1 VEEEGGRERVI
12 RVWHRRGSRDRRN
25 SQWPGGKNK
34 YCRFTLYKENRDAV
48 DVVNYLA
55 RQLGVK
61 SSVFQS
67 AGLKD
72 RRAITTQYYTAFK
85 VKAESLLALN
95 RSLANVKIGNPV
107 YVGEPLKLGQLTGNH
122 FTIILR
128 SVSCDDHVIQE
139 KMTSLRDNGFIN
151 YFGMQ
156 RFGTSTVPTYH
167 IGRCILH
174 SDWKGAVDAILAPR
188 PGEPEDLTSAR
199 QYFMST
205 RDAEGTLEKFP
216 RGRPLEWAVL
226 KGLVQRQGP
235 NDFLGALKRVP
246 YSSRLM
252 YVHSF
257 QSLVWNRVATHR
269 IRLHGLRPIPGDLV
283 PGNGNGPLT
292 VTEETLSQ
300 YTIHDV
306 LLPLPGHDVTL
317 PANDVKNVY
326 ESILSEDNLTFQ
338 HLNHK
343 VRDFSLHGSYRNI
356 VVRPKDVE
364 WDVVR
369 YDDVTTP
376 LALTDC
382 DELENKPPPRA
393 VEGWTGLESLH
404 ELCLS
409 PAPFSLSL
417 SSYDTHTH
425 LCHYTSFPT
434 TLSLLSLLN
443 PHTHT
448 HTLTHS

>member
-1 VEEEGGRERVI
+1 M
-12 RVWHRRGSRDRRN
+12 
-25 SQWPGGKNK
+25 
-34 YCRFTLYKENRDAV
+34 YTCR
-48 DVVNYLA
+48 
-55 RQLGVK
+55 
-61 SSVFQS
+61 
-67 AGLKD
+67 
-72 RRAITTQYYTAFK
+72 

-343 VRDFSLHGSYRNI
+343 VR
-356 VVRPKDVE
+356 
-364 WDVVR
+364 
-369 YDDVTTP
+369 
-376 LALTDC
+376 
-382 DELENKPPPRA
+382 
-393 VEGWTGLESLH
+393 
-404 ELCLS
+404 
-409 PAPFSLSL
+409 
-417 SSYDTHTH
+417 
-425 LCHYTSFPT
+425 
-434 TLSLLSLLN
+434 
-443 PHTHT
+443 
-448 HTLTHS
+448 